1 MVRKFSIRASARP
14 DESVKLTTDT
24 AQRLA
29 GTLTIDDSAMGG
41 AKVSVKFDTTLA
53 KQFSK

>member
-1 MVRKFSIRASARP
+1 MRRLKV
-14 DESVKLTTDT
+14 TTDT
-24 AQRLA
+24 AERLA

-41 AKVSVKFDTTLA
+41 AKVNVKFDATVV